1 MQLYN
6 LFMKSAPKMEH
17 LKNKTLRFLSDANII
32 TIRPQNGHSIY
43 NFPPHFM
50 IGRPLLTTLCV
61 TN

>member
-32 TIRPQNGHSIY
+32 TIRPQHLQLS
-43 NFPPHFM
+43 PPLYDRKTITDYIM
-50 IGRPLLTTLCV
+50 C
-61 TN
+61 N